1 MWKKQS
7 GFTLVEIAIVLIII
21 GLLLGGVLKGQELIG
36 NAKVKNL
43 ANDFR
48 SIPVSIYAY
57 QDKFKAIPGD
67 DASVDVRLPNATRAT
82 PASTLGNGV
91 INGEWNSTGRTDE
104 SYLFWQHI
112 RLAGLASGATA
123 TGDAAYLPT
132 NAENG
137 RIGIEAGSAGL
148 IGESANGVAPALRGA
163 YIVCSANIPGKLA
176 KQLDVTLDDGVTN
189 SGSLRVVTPGHTRG
203 QAAVATNDVIDE
215 QPYTVCMAS

>member
-1 MWKKQS
+1 MWKKLS

-36 NAKVKNL
+36 SAKVKNL

-67 DASVDVRLPNATRAT
+67 DARVDQHMSNAERAST
-82 PASTLGNGV
+82 PANSLGNGV
-91 INGEWNSTGRTDE
+91 INGAWNSTTTTDE

-123 TGDAAYLPT
+123 TDDAAYLPT

-148 IGESANGVAPALRGA
+148 IGASPNVSPALRGA

-176 KQLDVTLDDGVTN
+176 KQLDVSLDDGVTN
-189 SGSLRVVTPGHTRG
+189 SGSLRVVNPEHARG